1 MADLVT
7 ELYEL
12 ISAQLQSQATRSI
25 TLDELGDVVGT
36 RSITAAQIEALIV
49 SLEDAGVTVG
59 GDQEPDL
66 KQLLKTVVQT
76 ALALRRQGGRP
87 NAANIAQMSGL
98 SPSAVKIALLYSEVI
113 RKP

>member
-7 ELYEL
+7 ELYDL
-12 ISAQLQSQATRSI
+12 ILKQLRQRSAHSI
-25 TLDELGDVVGT
+25 TLDELGDVVGV

-49 SLEDAGVTVG
+49 ALEEAGVAVG
-59 GDQEPDL
+59 GDQQPDL
-66 KQLLKTVVQT
+66 KQLLKTVLHT
-76 ALALRRQGGRP
+76 ALMLRKQGERP
-87 NAANIAQMSGL
+87 NAAKIAEKSGL